1 MPKRS
6 IKIHKTRITNKITAR
21 LTHNP
26 AIAHPFLGCFKP
38 IILHISPPKS
48 IIIDNV
54 TNMVAAD
61 DTSINPK
68 PAIANANPTIPIT
81 LTSLGGVSFFRC
93 LSFFSSDSFCPKV
106 SFCLG
111 IFTDVL
117 ASKTKG
123 KVFGAN
129 VAKLA
134 WEVVVRFCLGIGIS
148 KSGILSNSLVYE
160 GWLFWANTDKVQQK
174 TSSVIIFFMMY

>member
-1 MPKRS
+1 M
-6 IKIHKTRITNKITAR
+6 
-21 LTHNP
+21 
-26 AIAHPFLGCFKP
+26 
-38 IILHISPPKS
+38 
-48 IIIDNV
+48 DNV
-54 TNMVAAD
+54 ANMVAND
-61 DTSINPK
+61 HTIKNTK
-68 PAIANANPTIPIT
+68 PMIANENPTMPIT
-81 LTSLGGVSFFRC
+81 LTLLGGVSFFRC

-106 SFCLG
+106 SFFWG
-111 IFTDVL
+111 IFADVL

-134 WEVVVRFCLGIGIS
+134 WAVVVRFCLGIGIS